1 MKYLLVGILAVIIG
15 AFYFMHQSNK
25 ESMAR
30 IEASQQ
36 AYTEQQNK
44 TVKVAEL
51 QKSLPDLRE
60 SDALK
65 LIESPKMS
73 NDDVAFYKDLSGRW
87 FDALKVADATPRID
101 LSGPVQELQKLKRDL
116 DARQPKTDC
125 EDMMRAELLSAYN
138 HTIDGFLEFMLKNE
152 SRSDANT
159 RIALDSMDAATFM
172 LNYCKAT

>member
-1 MKYLLVGILAVIIG
+1 MKYGILAAIAVMGI

-73 NDDVAFYKDLSGRW
+73 DDDVAFYKDLSGRW
-87 FDALKVADATPRID
+87 FDALKVAGATPRID

-138 HTIDGFLEFMLKNE
+138 HTIDGFLEFMMKNE
-152 SRSDANT
+152 SQSGANT
-159 RIALDSMDAATFM
+159 RVALDSMDAATFM
-172 LNYCKAT
+172 LDYCKAS